1 MWACSQTLKL
11 ADFIDAVKGRV
22 PLAVFYWEGRGADQ
36 PTFSQLLAAASP
48 EQIDSAFNWLIGE
61 LHDLTLTARDRV
73 AAAQIDDQPI
83 YNEFIA
89 TEEEARLWWAV
100 YQLASPQHQ
109 RTAVRP
115 LPGTRRS
122 RTMVAGSRNLFQA
135 VKQAVSVEQLAERFT
150 QLAPAGP
157 GKLKGRCPLH
167 EERTPSFY
175 VYQDS
180 KRWQCFGACAS
191 GGDVVELAR
200 RLMDLGKLAPR

>member
-1 MWACSQTLKL
+1 MSPPK
-11 ADFIDAVKGRV
+11 
-22 PLAVFYWEGRGADQ
+22 ADQ
-36 PTFSQLLAAASP
+36 PTFAQLLAAASH

-100 YQLASPQHQ
+100 YHLASPRHPGIP
-109 RTAVRP
+109 VPP
-115 LPGTRRS
+115 LPGSRRS
-122 RTMVAGSRNLFQA
+122 PTMVAGSRNLFQA
-135 VKQAVSVEQLAERFT
+135 VKQTVSVEALAQRFT
-150 QLAPAGP
+150 ELKPAGS

-180 KRWQCFGACAS
+180 QRWQCFGACAS
-191 GGDVVELAR
+191 GGDVIELAR
-200 RLMDLGKLAPR
+200 RLMDLGKLNRFNP